1 MPGDTSSFSLL
12 GELSCLCRDS
22 MQAMKTALL
31 LSGGMD
37 SLSIAWWM
45 RPEVAITVD
54 YGQLP
59 AQAEKVAASAVCAH
73 LGIEHHIVEI
83 DCRALGSGDMAG
95 SAANEH
101 APASDWWPYRNQM
114 LITFAVMKAIS
125 LGVRK
130 LLIGS
135 VKSDGLHLDGA
146 PAFVS
151 AISKLVS
158 LQEGGIVVEAPAIE
172 LSTETLIMASQ
183 VPREFLAWAHSCH
196 KANVPC
202 GDCRGC
208 NKHFDVLRAID
219 AELA

>member
-1 MPGDTSSFSLL
+1 
-12 GELSCLCRDS
+12 
-22 MQAMKTALL
+22 MKTALL

-59 AQAEKVAASAVCAH
+59 AGAEKAAASAVCAR
-73 LGIEHHIVEI
+73 LGIEHHILEI
-83 DCRALGSGDMAG
+83 DCRTLGSGDMAG
-95 SAANEH
+95 STANEH

-125 LGVRK
+125 LGVRR
-130 LLIGS
+130 LLIGT
-135 VKSDGLHLDGA
+135 VKSDGLHLDGT
-146 PAFVS
+146 PEFVS
-151 AISKLVS
+151 AVSKLVS
-158 LQEGGIVVEAPAIE
+158 LQEGAIVVEAPAIE
-172 LSTETLIMASQ
+172 LSTEALIAASQ

-208 NKHFDVLRAID
+208 NKYFDVLRGID
-219 AELA
+219 DELA

>member
-1 MPGDTSSFSLL
+1 
-12 GELSCLCRDS
+12 
-22 MQAMKTALL
+22 MKTALL

-37 SLSIAWWM
+37 SLSIAWWK
-45 RPEVAITVD
+45 RPEIAITID

-59 AQAEKVAASAVCAH
+59 AQAERFAAAAVCAE

-95 SAANEH
+95 SIANVH

-125 LGVRK
+125 LGVEK
-130 LLIGS
+130 LLIGT
-135 VKSDGLHLDGA
+135 VKTDGQHLDGT
-146 PAFVS
+146 PEFID

-158 LQEGGIVVEAPAIE
+158 LQEGSIVVEAPAIE
-172 LSTETLIMASQ
+172 LSTDNLIAVGK

-196 KANVPC
+196 KTNVPC

-219 AELA
+219 AGLA

>member
-1 MPGDTSSFSLL
+1 
-12 GELSCLCRDS
+12 
-22 MQAMKTALL
+22 MKTALL

-45 RPEVAITVD
+45 RPAVAITVD

-59 AQAEKVAASAVCAH
+59 AQAEKAAATAVCAH
-73 LGIEHHIVEI
+73 LGIEHHIVTI

-95 SAANEH
+95 ASANEH

-125 LGVRK
+125 LGVQK
-130 LLIGS
+130 LLIGT
-135 VKSDGLHLDGA
+135 VKSDGLHLDGT
-146 PAFVS
+146 PQFVS
-151 AISKLVS
+151 AISQLVA

-172 LSTETLIMASQ
+172 LSTEELIAVAK
-183 VPREFLAWAHSCH
+183 VPRAFLAWAHSCH
-196 KANVPC
+196 KANTPC
-202 GDCRGC
+202 GNCRGC
-208 NKHFDVLRAID
+208 NKYFDVLRAID